1 MANTFYNRALRKYV
15 IGFGNLFNEIT
26 LVRYNPDLT
35 EAQRMIVPIVYA
47 PKEDYVTRL
56 ETDPQLNKKTQVTLP
71 RLSFELT
78 GFTYDATRKQNTNV
92 KQFAQTPTG
101 LISQYN
107 PVPYNFD
114 FNLYLYVRNIE
125 DGAQIMEHILSYF
138 TPDYTMKLNM
148 IPEMGIVKNIPVVLN
163 SSSQDIDFEGNS
175 ERDTRVI
182 IWTLNFTVKGYI
194 YGKINDSGKG
204 LITHSITSIYNQIT
218 EDDVVAFEMDPATG
232 IGTYQIGETVYQGY
246 SGPLAI
252 ATGKVI
258 RFDNNILYLRNIN
271 GNFISNLPINST
283 SSKANYRF
291 TNYNPVPTKLVQ
303 IDTTP
308 TPTDANVTTPYLV
321 TTEISEIPNIIEG
334 GILPTDFAGDIMG
347 QVGED
352 DLQTL
357 QQKTTDLQ

>member
-35 EAQRMIVPIVYA
+35 EAQRMLVPIVYA

-71 RLSFELT
+71 RMSFELT

-92 KQFAQTPTG
+92 KQFAQTTAG
-101 LISQYN
+101 LVSQYN

-125 DGAQIMEHILSYF
+125 DGTQIMEHILSYF

-163 SSSQDIDFEGNS
+163 SSAQDIDYEGNY

-182 IWTLNFTVKGYI
+182 IWTINFTVKGFI
-194 YGKINDSGKG
+194 FGPVTDIGG
-204 LITHSITSIYNQIT
+204 PITHSITSIYNNIT
-218 EDDVVAFEMDPATG
+218 EDDVIQFTMNNNSGV
-232 IGTYQIGETVYQGY
+232 GTYQIGETVYQGY
-246 SGPLAI
+246 SGPLAV
-252 ATGKVI
+252 ATGKVV

-271 GNFISNLPINST
+271 GNFVSNMPIK
-283 SSKANYRF
+283 SSVSPTAYTF
-291 TNYNPVPTKLVQ
+291 TAFTPVAQKLVQ

-308 TPTDANVTTPYLV
+308 TPTDANVTTPYV
-321 TTEISEIPNIIEG
+321 VVTEISEAPYIVEG
-334 GILPTDFAGDIMG
+334 LDLPIDFAGDAML
-347 QVGED
+347 QLGED

-357 QQKTTDLQ
+357 QQNPTDLQ

>member
-26 LVRYNPDLT
+26 LVRYNPDYS

-56 ETDPQLNKKTQVTLP
+56 ETDPNLDKKTQITLP
-71 RLSFELT
+71 RMSFELL
-78 GFTYDATRKQNTNV
+78 GFNYDASRKQNTNTR
-92 KQFAQTPTG
+92 QFAQTPNG
-101 LISQYN
+101 LVSQYN

-125 DGAQIMEHILSYF
+125 DGTQIIEHILSYF

-163 SSSQDIDFEGNS
+163 STAQDIDYEGNY

-182 IWTLNFTVKGYI
+182 IWTLSFTVKGYI
-194 YGKINDSGKG
+194 FGKVSDTGG
-204 LITHSITSIYNQIT
+204 PITHSITSIYNQIT
-218 EDDVVAFEMDPATG
+218 EEDVIQFSMNPNSG

-246 SGPLAI
+246 SAPLAI
-252 ATGKVI
+252 ATGKVVA
-258 RFDNNILYLRNIN
+258 FNNNILQLKNIN
-271 GNFISNLPINST
+271 GNFVSNLPIQST
-283 SSKANYRF
+283 SSSTAYTF
-291 TNYNPVPTKLVQ
+291 TSFSPVAQKLVQ

-308 TPTDANVTTPYLV
+308 MPTDANVTTPYIAI
-321 TTEISEIPNIIEG
+321 TEISEAPYIDEDN
-334 GILPTDFAGDIMG
+334 ILPIDFAGDALD
-347 QVGED
+347 QVGRD
-352 DLQTL
+352 DLHIEQENP
-357 QQKTTDLQ
+357 TDLQ